1 MGWVGRLN
9 FKRSFRW
16 GVKKALYESS
26 LTEAQWTYLKPM
38 LPKPA
43 KRGRPRT
50 DLRRILDAILYV
62 VKGGI
67 PWRYLPTDFPPWKTV
82 YHIFRRWTLNHQWAA
97 LNDALRP
104 LVRKAQGKRS
114 RPTAAVLDS
123 QSVKSANHS
132 GKVGYDAAKC
142 IKGRKRHLLVDT
154 LGLVLGVAVTAASL
168 AERAGAQVVLGR
180 VLTWFTWLRIL
191 WVDGGYTG
199 ANFADWVKTLRP
211 KLAVE
216 VVKRSD
222 DTTGFKVLPRR
233 WVVERTFGWLMHHR
247 RLVRDYE
254 TSEASAEAWIFI
266 AMIRIQLRR
275 LA

>member
-1 MGWVGRLN
+1 MKNAKYG
-9 FKRSFRW
+9 
-16 GVKKALYESS
+16 SS
-26 LTEAQWTYLKPM
+26 LTDAQWEYLVPM

-43 KRGRPRT
+43 QRGRPPT
-50 DLRRILDAILYV
+50 NLREVIDAIFYL

-67 PWRYLPTDFPPWKTV
+67 AWRDLPTDFPPWQTV
-82 YHIFRRWTLNHQWAA
+82 YGIFRRWKRDQLWAA
-97 LNDALRP
+97 LNDALRS
-104 LVRKAQGKRS
+104 LVRIAQGKRS
-114 RPTAAVLDS
+114 QPTAAVLDS
-123 QSVKSANHS
+123 QSVKSAGH
-132 GKVGYDAAKC
+132 GGAVGYDAGKR

-154 LGLVLGVAVTAASL
+154 LGLVLGVVVTPANTTDRDGAKAVL
-168 AERAGAQVVLGR
+168 RR
-180 VLTWFTWLRIL
+180 VLTWFVALRLL

-199 ANFADWVKTLRP
+199 PAFANWVKARRS
-211 KLAVE
+211 KLAVQ

-222 DTTGFKVLPRR
+222 DVRGFKVLPRR

-254 TSEASAEAWIFI
+254 TTITSAEALIYI

>member
-1 MGWVGRLN
+1 MKNAIYG
-9 FKRSFRW
+9 
-16 GVKKALYESS
+16 SS
-26 LTEAQWTYLKPM
+26 LTDAQWEYLKPM
-38 LPKPA
+38 LPKHS

-50 DLRRILDAILYV
+50 DLRQVLDAIFYV

-67 PWRYLPTDFPPWKTV
+67 PWRYLPVGFPPWQTV
-82 YHIFRRWTLNHQWAA
+82 YGVFRRWKQDHQWAA
-97 LNDALRP
+97 LNDALRR
-104 LVRKAQGKRS
+104 LVRKDQGR
-114 RPTAAVLDS
+114 RPQPTAAVLDS
-123 QSVKSANHS
+123 QSVKSAGH
-132 GKVGYDAAKC
+132 GGPVGYDAGKR

-154 LGLVLGVAVTAASL
+154 LGLVLGAVVTPADTT
-168 AERAGAQVVLGR
+168 ERDGGKAVLGR
-180 VLTWFTWLRIL
+180 VLVWLASLRLL

-199 ANFADWVKTLRP
+199 DTFAKWVKALRA

-222 DTTGFKVLPRR
+222 DVRGFKVLPHR
-233 WVVERTFGWLMHHR
+233 WVVERTFGWLMYQR

-254 TSEASAEAWIFI
+254 RTISSAEAWVYI

>member
-1 MGWVGRLN
+1 MKNAKYG
-9 FKRSFRW
+9 
-16 GVKKALYESS
+16 SS
-26 LTEAQWTYLKPM
+26 LTDDQWEYLKPM

-43 KRGRPRT
+43 KRGRPPT
-50 DLRRILDAILYV
+50 NLRQVIDAIFYV

-67 PWRYLPTDFPPWKTV
+67 PWREMPKDLPPWQTV
-82 YHIFRRWTLNHQWAA
+82 YGIFRRWKRDHFWAA
-97 LNDALRP
+97 LNNALRI
-104 LVRKAQGKRS
+104 LVRKAQGR
-114 RPTAAVLDS
+114 RGQPTAAVLDS
-123 QSVKSANHS
+123 QSVKSAGH
-132 GKVGYDAAKC
+132 GGPVGYDAGKR

-154 LGLVLGVAVTAASL
+154 LGLVLGVVVTAADTT
-168 AERAGAQVVLGR
+168 ERDGGKAVLGR
-180 VLTWFTWLRIL
+180 VLVWLASLRLL

-199 ANFADWVKTLRP
+199 AIFAQWVKALRS

-222 DTTGFKVLPRR
+222 DVQGFKVLPRR
-233 WVVERTFGWLMHHR
+233 WVVERTFGWLMYQR

-254 TSEASAEAWIFI
+254 RTLSSAEAWVYI